1 MTEGKCRLTV
11 RTGQNVK
18 KKTIPMITPMMND
31 DGDDDEED
39 DDYDCGNHSR

>member
-1 MTEGKCRLTV
+1 MSK
-11 RTGQNVK
+11 N
-18 KKTIPMITPMMND
+18 KTIPMITPMMND